1 MQDWDTRIKNLK
13 NDIQIA
19 RQKYVIP
26 FTKSQAKAL
35 ENPINAKENQNNETN
50 NIKESVS
57 ESQEKLYVN
66 NDPASSLDLINSKE
80 QSETVISQD
89 TSKENTNGVAAIE
102 EAPTVDI
109 NEVAAT
115 EEAPTVD
122 VNEVAA
128 TEEAPTVD
136 VNEVAATEE
145 VPKVDVNEVAATEE
159 APTVDVNEIA
169 ATEEAPTVDVNEVAA
184 TEEAPTV
191 DVNEVAAT
199 EEAPTVDVNEVAAT
213 EEAPTIDINE
223 VAATEEAPTVDVNE
237 VAATEEVP
245 KVDMNELATK
255 EEEPVTEKTQIDN
268 GEDQVKK
275 TELELLEERGE
286 DNLSDEEVDR
296 MYELRL
302 LRSQKKMNNELREQ
316 EQEVIKKADDEIAHL
331 KTLLKPKPKKL
342 PKGFVE

>member
-50 NIKESVS
+50 TIKESVS

-89 TSKENTNGVAAIE
+89 AVKENTNEVATIE

-109 NEVAAT
+109 NEVAT
-115 EEAPTVD
+115 
-122 VNEVAA
+122 
-128 TEEAPTVD
+128 
-136 VNEVAATEE
+136 
-145 VPKVDVNEVAATEE
+145 
-159 APTVDVNEIA
+159 
-169 ATEEAPTVDVNEVAA
+169 TEEAPTVDVNEVAA

-213 EEAPTIDINE
+213 EEAPAVDVNEVAATEEVPKVDVNEVASTEEAPTIDINE

-245 KVDMNELATK
+245 KVDMNELAAK
-255 EEEPVTEKTQIDN
+255 EEEPVTKKTQIDN

>member
-89 TSKENTNGVAAIE
+89 AVKENTNEVATIE

-109 NEVAAT
+109 NEVAT
-115 EEAPTVD
+115 
-122 VNEVAA
+122 
-128 TEEAPTVD
+128 
-136 VNEVAATEE
+136 
-145 VPKVDVNEVAATEE
+145 
-159 APTVDVNEIA
+159 
-169 ATEEAPTVDVNEVAA
+169 TEEAPTVDVNEVAA

-213 EEAPTIDINE
+213 EEAPT
-223 VAATEEAPTVDVNE
+223 VDVNE

-245 KVDMNELATK
+245 A
-255 EEEPVTEKTQIDN
+255 
-268 GEDQVKK
+268 
-275 TELELLEERGE
+275 
-286 DNLSDEEVDR
+286 
-296 MYELRL
+296 
-302 LRSQKKMNNELREQ
+302 
-316 EQEVIKKADDEIAHL
+316 
-331 KTLLKPKPKKL
+331 
-342 PKGFVE
+342 

>member
-89 TSKENTNGVAAIE
+89 AVKENTN
-102 EAPTVDI
+102 
-109 NEVAAT
+109 EVAT
-115 EEAPTVD
+115 IEEAPTVD
-122 VNEVAA
+122 VNEV
-128 TEEAPTVD
+128 
-136 VNEVAATEE
+136 
-145 VPKVDVNEVAATEE
+145 
-159 APTVDVNEIA
+159 A

-213 EEAPTIDINE
+213 EEAPAVDVNEVAATEEVPKVDVNEVAATEEAPTIDINE

-245 KVDMNELATK
+245 KVDMNELAAK
-255 EEEPVTEKTQIDN
+255 EEEPVTKKTQIDN

>member
-26 FTKSQAKAL
+26 FTKSQAKAP
-35 ENPINAKENQNNETN
+35 ETSINTKENQNNETN
-50 NIKESVS
+50 SIHESGS

-66 NDPASSLDLINSKE
+66 NDPVSSLDLIKTQE
-80 QSETVISQD
+80 QNETVISQE
-89 TSKENTNGVAAIE
+89 TSKENTNEVAATEEVPAEDIKEVAATE

-109 NEVAAT
+109 NEVAPT
-115 EEAPTVD
+115 EEAPKVD
-122 VNEVAA
+122 INEVAATEEVPAEDIKEVAA

-159 APTVDVNEIA
+159 TPTV
-169 ATEEAPTVDVNEVAA
+169 
-184 TEEAPTV
+184 
-191 DVNEVAAT
+191 
-199 EEAPTVDVNEVAAT
+199 
-213 EEAPTIDINE
+213 DINE
-223 VAATEEAPTVDVNE
+223 VAATEEAP
-237 VAATEEVP
+237 
-245 KVDMNELATK
+245 KVDMNELATKEEASPVNANEVTTK

-316 EQEVIKKADDEIAHL
+316 EQEVINKADEEIAHL

>member
-89 TSKENTNGVAAIE
+89 AVKENTNEAATIE

-109 NEVAAT
+109 NEVATTEEATTVDVNEVVSTEEAPTVDVNEVAAT

-145 VPKVDVNEVAATEE
+145 VPKVDVNEVAS
-159 APTVDVNEIA
+159 
-169 ATEEAPTVDVNEVAA
+169 
-184 TEEAPTV
+184 
-191 DVNEVAAT
+191 
-199 EEAPTVDVNEVAAT
+199 T

>member
-35 ENPINAKENQNNETN
+35 ETPINAKENQNNETST
-50 NIKESVS
+50 IKESVS

-89 TSKENTNGVAAIE
+89 AVKENTNEVATIE

-109 NEVAAT
+109 NEVAT
-115 EEAPTVD
+115 
-122 VNEVAA
+122 
-128 TEEAPTVD
+128 
-136 VNEVAATEE
+136 
-145 VPKVDVNEVAATEE
+145 
-159 APTVDVNEIA
+159 
-169 ATEEAPTVDVNEVAA
+169 TEEAPTVDVNEVAA

-213 EEAPTIDINE
+213 EEAPKVDVNE

>member
-26 FTKSQAKAL
+26 FTKSQAKAP
-35 ENPINAKENQNNETN
+35 ETSIDAKENQNNETN
-50 NIKESVS
+50 SIQESVS

-66 NDPASSLDLINSKE
+66 NDPESSLNLINSKE
-80 QSETVISQD
+80 QNETVISQD
-89 TSKENTNGVAAIE
+89 TSKENTSEVAATD

-109 NEVAAT
+109 NEVASK
-115 EEAPTVD
+115 EEASPIDT
-122 VNEVAA
+122 NEV
-128 TEEAPTVD
+128 T
-136 VNEVAATEE
+136 
-145 VPKVDVNEVAATEE
+145 
-159 APTVDVNEIA
+159 
-169 ATEEAPTVDVNEVAA
+169 
-184 TEEAPTV
+184 
-191 DVNEVAAT
+191 
-199 EEAPTVDVNEVAAT
+199 
-213 EEAPTIDINE
+213 
-223 VAATEEAPTVDVNE
+223 
-237 VAATEEVP
+237 
-245 KVDMNELATK
+245 TK
-255 EEEPVTEKTQIDN
+255 EEKPVVEKTQIDS

>member
-26 FTKSQAKAL
+26 FTKSQAKAP
-35 ENPINAKENQNNETN
+35 ETSVDAKENQNNETN
-50 NIKESVS
+50 SIQESVS

-80 QSETVISQD
+80 QNETVISQD
-89 TSKENTNGVAAIE
+89 TSKENTNGVAATEEAPKEDIKEVAATE

-109 NEVAAT
+109 NEVAT
-115 EEAPTVD
+115 
-122 VNEVAA
+122 
-128 TEEAPTVD
+128 
-136 VNEVAATEE
+136 
-145 VPKVDVNEVAATEE
+145 
-159 APTVDVNEIA
+159 
-169 ATEEAPTVDVNEVAA
+169 TEEAPTVDVNEVAA

-199 EEAPTVDVNEVAAT
+199 EEAPTVDV
-213 EEAPTIDINE
+213 NE

>member
-35 ENPINAKENQNNETN
+35 ETPINAKENQNNETN
-50 NIKESVS
+50 SLKESVS

-89 TSKENTNGVAAIE
+89 AVKENTNEVATIE

-109 NEVAAT
+109 NEVATTEETPTVDINEVATT
-115 EEAPTVD
+115 EEAPT
-122 VNEVAA
+122 A
-128 TEEAPTVD
+128 
-136 VNEVAATEE
+136 
-145 VPKVDVNEVAATEE
+145 
-159 APTVDVNEIA
+159 
-169 ATEEAPTVDVNEVAA
+169 
-184 TEEAPTV
+184 
-191 DVNEVAAT
+191 
-199 EEAPTVDVNEVAAT
+199 
-213 EEAPTIDINE
+213 DINE
-223 VAATEEAPTVDVNE
+223 VAATEEASPIDTNE
-237 VAATEEVP
+237 VT
-245 KVDMNELATK
+245 TK
-255 EEEPVTEKTQIDN
+255 EEEPVVEKTQIDS